1 VRKEPDTCS
10 GDNARAW
17 RPNAATPARCYGPTP
32 VHRASTPALLSGA
45 CLCRTVAD
53 HSVWTDVGFST
64 SVDHVVEP
72 NPLSGAVVQVD
83 QAEQLWMKCTVALR
97 EQVSEAV
104 WLTTFSMVTPLD
116 LQGTALS
123 VAVPSSVVKERI
135 ETRYLTLVNGA
146 LADIGQS
153 GVRLSIEVQ
162 TDVAPASSNFSP
174 APSTGF
180 SGDVPNDTQ
189 NLLTTPTDLG
199 TTSAP
204 EQELGLPVNPRYTFD
219 AFVTGTSNRFAHAA
233 ALSVAETPAKSYNPL
248 FIYGDAGLGK
258 THLLQAIANYVRE
271 IYPGHQVR
279 YVSTEQFLN
288 QYVDAIRQN
297 TMPEFKKRYREI
309 DVLLLDDIQIIEGKE
324 GLQEELFHTFESLY
338 QANAQI
344 VLSSDRPPDAI
355 STLEDR
361 LRSRFKMGL
370 ITEINPPELETRLAI
385 LRKKA
390 EREPIAPPAD
400 VLEFIASNITNNIR
414 ELEGALIRVCAF
426 ASLTGNPLTVE
437 LAEGVLS
444 DILTNTQPRPITPAL
459 ILEKTSEMFDF
470 TIDEIRGQSRRRPL
484 VIARQIGMYVMREM
498 TDLSYPAIAR
508 EFGGRDHTTVIHAVE
523 KISGLMKERR
533 QIYDQ
538 VTELTHRIRNS

>member
-1 VRKEPDTCS
+1 M
-10 GDNARAW
+10 
-17 RPNAATPARCYGPTP
+17 
-32 VHRASTPALLSGA
+32 
-45 CLCRTVAD
+45 
-53 HSVWTDVGFST
+53 WTDVGFST
-64 SVDHVVEP
+64 SVDVVVEP
-72 NPLSGAVVQVD
+72 NPLSGAFVQVD

-116 LQGTALS
+116 LAGTALS

-174 APSTGF
+174 AQSTGF
-180 SGDVPNDTQ
+180 SGDVPSDTE
-189 NLLTTPTDLG
+189 NLLTTPPNLG

-271 IYPGHQVR
+271 IYPSHQVR

-484 VIARQIGMYVMREM
+484 VTARQIGMYVMREM

-538 VTELTHRIRNS
+538 VTELTQRIRNS